1 MFVFRTS
8 DILTANEELVLLTF
22 EFIRFIE
29 SDHQYI
35 SLVKSTIKTKL
46 TNIIECQLRSAITS
60 NSDIDRTR
68 DTSGT
73 PDLFR
78 AWSLNWTTDKPL
90 FRKALR
96 KFESY
101 FSDLQSTTDSDDIKE
116 EFFNSFQY
124 SIIKQ
129 SRHASAADMTL
140 AIEFFT
146 AVSTASNQV
155 EDDRI
160 TVIVTRI
167 LKAYF
172 RNKKIDV
179 ASNANSNANLIDESR
194 SFIKEWTCENI
205 EFFDFNY
212 EKNELI
218 VSVDKHVLYRNV
230 YAFID
235 RLKDMTMHR
244 KSNKIRNVISQ
255 FLRESALIWHFAKL
269 SKLEKNMLRKT

>member
-1 MFVFRTS
+1 
-8 DILTANEELVLLTF
+8 
-22 EFIRFIE
+22 
-29 SDHQYI
+29 
-35 SLVKSTIKTKL
+35 
-46 TNIIECQLRSAITS
+46 
-60 NSDIDRTR
+60 
-68 DTSGT
+68 
-73 PDLFR
+73 
-78 AWSLNWTTDKPL
+78 
-90 FRKALR
+90 
-96 KFESY
+96 
-101 FSDLQSTTDSDDIKE
+101 
-116 EFFNSFQY
+116 
-124 SIIKQ
+124 
-129 SRHASAADMTL
+129 MTL

-194 SFIKEWTCENI
+194 SFIKEWTCKDI
-205 EFFDFNY
+205 EFFDSNY

-218 VSVDKHVLYRNV
+218 VNVDKHVFYRNV

-244 KSNKIRNVISQ
+244 ESNKIRNVISQ
-255 FLRESALIWHFAKL
+255 CFREFALIWHSAEL
-269 SKLEKNMLRKT
+269 SNLEKNMLKKTSLTMWYNALIKRFKQRISVALISIQSSRYTMNDARKQVDSRIFAQDLFRHAKIVDFTSIHN